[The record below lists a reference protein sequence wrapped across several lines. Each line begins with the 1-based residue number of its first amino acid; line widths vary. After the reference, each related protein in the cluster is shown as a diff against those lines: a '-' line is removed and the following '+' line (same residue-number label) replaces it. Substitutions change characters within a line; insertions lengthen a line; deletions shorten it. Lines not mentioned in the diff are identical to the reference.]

1 MTRSDTQRTIDE
13 LLAIM
18 ATLRHPEHGCAWDVA
33 QTASS
38 IVPYTLE
45 EAYEVAE
52 AVAAGDAGELRDE
65 LGDLLLQVVFQAQ
78 IAAEKG
84 EFDFHDVVRAILEKL
99 IRRHPHVFDAEG
111 QLLGPGRQV
120 RDPVQIAAM
129 WQQIKGEERLARSAK
144 ARVST
149 GSSST
154 GPLSGIARA
163 LPALARAEKLSR
175 RAASYGF
182 DWSDPTDVLAKVR
195 EEIDEV
201 EDAMAK
207 ADPAATAEE
216 VGDLLFSVANLA
228 RHLGIDPEDALRKGN
243 TKFER
248 RFGAMATTLERA
260 GHTLGSADLDAMET
274 AWRAVKETERK
285 PSTISVDIEYSE

>member
-1 MTRSDTQRTIDE
+1 MTCSHKRRTIDE
-13 LLAIM
+13 LLAVM
-18 ATLRHPEHGCAWDVA
+18 ATLRHPEHGCAWDIA

-52 AVAAGDAGELRDE
+52 AVAGGDAGELRDE
-65 LGDLLLQVVFQAQ
+65 LGDLLLQVVFQAR
-78 IAAEKG
+78 IADEDG
-84 EFDFHDVVRAILEKL
+84 RFDFHDVVRAILEKL

-111 QLLGPGRQV
+111 RLLEPGRRI
-120 RDPVQIAAM
+120 RDPVRIAAM
-129 WQQIKGEERLARSAK
+129 WQQIKDDERRSK
-144 ARVST
+144 P
-149 GSSST
+149 SSE
-154 GPLSGIARA
+154 GPLAGIAKA

-182 DWSDPTDVLAKVR
+182 DWSDPADVLAKVR

-207 ADPAATAEE
+207 GDSIATTEE

-228 RHLGIDPEDALRKGN
+228 RHLGIDPEDALRNGN

-248 RFGAMATTLERA
+248 RFGAMAATLDRA
-260 GHTLGSADLDAMET
+260 GRSLESADLDAMEA
-274 AWRAVKETERK
+274 AWLAVKETERK
-285 PSTISVDIEYSE
+285 PSTRSADKEYSK

>member
-13 LLAIM
+13 LLAVM
-18 ATLRHPEHGCAWDVA
+18 ATLRHPEHGCAWDIA

-65 LGDLLLQVVFQAQ
+65 LGDLLLQVVFQAR

-84 EFDFHDVVRAILEKL
+84 EFDFHDVVRAIIEKL
-99 IRRHPHVFDAEG
+99 IRRHPHVFDADG
-111 QLLGPGRQV
+111 RLLEPDRQV
-120 RDPVQIAAM
+120 RDPAEIAVM
-129 WQQIKGEERLARSAK
+129 WQQIKNEERLAKNAT

-149 GSSST
+149 GPSST

-163 LPALARAEKLSR
+163 IPALARAEKLSR

-182 DWSDPTDVLAKVR
+182 DWSDPADVLAKVR

-207 ADPAATAEE
+207 ADPASTAEE

-228 RHLGIDPEDALRKGN
+228 RHLGIDPEEALRNGN
-243 TKFER
+243 AKFER
-248 RFGAMATTLERA
+248 RFGAMAAVLEASKRP
-260 GHTLGSADLDAMET
+260 LGSADLDAMEA
-274 AWRAVKETERK
+274 AWRAVKEMEFQPPA
-285 PSTISVDIEYSE
+285 PSAGKEYSE